1 MSANPPANLNPGNSI
16 PFPGPGGPR
25 HPAPEDLVIFAMQL
39 FSADESA
46 AISQHLERCSDCR
59 AELARIHSDLALT
72 AATVELQA
80 PSGAARQRLLQQV
93 AREKKIVPIAQA
105 GAQTPAQTGAQTQA
119 EPHQPLASFGRSG
132 SLLSID
138 DHPPKH
144 TSRTFLA
151 VAGWAVAAAL
161 AVAVTLQYRDREA
174 IRTNLLA
181 QAAVVDRLNTDAASA
196 HQLMDALTDPS
207 AVRVTLTTKALPKAQ
222 PFGAVTYNPDKGT
235 LVFLASNLD
244 PLQTYKAYELWV
256 IPADGTAPI
265 PAGTFHPDDQ
275 GNASVIMPSL
285 PKGVAAKTFGVT
297 IEPDGGSQSPTP
309 PIILSGN

>member
-1 MSANPPANLNPGNSI
+1 MSANPPANPNPGNSI

-25 HPAPEDLVIFAMQL
+25 HPAPEELVIYAMQL

-46 AISQHLERCSDCR
+46 AISQHLERCTDCR
-59 AELARIHSDLALT
+59 NELARIHSDLALT
-72 AATVELQA
+72 AATVDLQA
-80 PSGAARQRLLQQV
+80 PPEAARQRLLQQV
-93 AREKKIVPIAQA
+93 AREKKIVPIAQ
-105 GAQTPAQTGAQTQA
+105 QPAKDHA
-119 EPHQPLASFGRSG
+119 EPHPPLASFGRTDSV
-132 SLLSID
+132 LSID
-138 DHPPKH
+138 EHPPKH
-144 TSRTFLA
+144 AGRTLVA

-161 AVAVTLQYRDREA
+161 AVAVTLQYRDHEA
-174 IRTNLLA
+174 MRANLVA
-181 QAAVVDRLNTDAASA
+181 QAGVVDRLNTDAASA
-196 HQLMDALTDPS
+196 HQLMDALTDPR

-222 PFGAVTYNPDKGT
+222 PIGAVTYNPDKGT

-275 GNASVIMPSL
+275 GNASIIMPDL
-285 PKGVAAKTFGVT
+285 PKGVTAKTFGVT